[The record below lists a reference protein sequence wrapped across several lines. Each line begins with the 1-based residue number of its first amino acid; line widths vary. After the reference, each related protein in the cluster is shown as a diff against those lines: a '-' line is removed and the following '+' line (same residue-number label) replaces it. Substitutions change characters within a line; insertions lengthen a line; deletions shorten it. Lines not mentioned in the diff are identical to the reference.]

1 MGTIMHVVVELE
13 QGTRTACIWNYGT
26 SRSVL
31 LCVCCCECV
40 LIVLLSSAA
49 VAFSGGCDSA
59 ALVGVA
65 REIFSKG
72 VTAVTVDHRWA
83 GMSCDHHVTNL
94 TTAGVHLRLRPE
106 SSQEAEE
113 AARLAQQLGKA
124 APQRCLRRSLTVLS
138 IPSWAVL
145 ARCAPPGCPPAVG
158 GAAQCRH
165 TEACTQGKVPSPSA
179 LLRAVWRGHLAA
191 GPPSG

>member
-1 MGTIMHVVVELE
+1 MF
-13 QGTRTACIWNYGT
+13 
-26 SRSVL
+26 
-31 LCVCCCECV
+31 
-40 LIVLLSSAA
+40 LSSAA

-59 ALVGVA
+59 ALLGVA

-94 TTAGVHLRLRPE
+94 TTAAVHLRLRPE

-124 APQRCLRRSLTVLS
+124 APQLCLRRSLTVPPISLLGLS
-138 IPSWAVL
+138 LPGVPHQVIPLQWVEL
-145 ARCAPPGCPPAVG
+145 
-158 GAAQCRH
+158 
-165 TEACTQGKVPSPSA
+165 PSA
-179 LLRAVWRGHLAA
+179 GTQKRARRARYQALLHYCVQCGVDTLLLGHHQDDQIG
-191 GPPSG
+191 GPASTSPALGQCSVSMVCVVCL